1 MNYFTIARGSRHC
14 VRLWGFGA
22 LICVFVGIL
31 SACGGGDGAR
41 VSKSDGFFT
50 VDGGIAQKGP
60 MAAGSKVSIDELIS
74 STFASAG
81 ASYNLQTTGDLGTFD
96 TSALRISRQYI
107 KTYVSGYYRNEM
119 TGLLANDQVTLM
131 AYSDLDAD
139 RLVNVNLLTTL
150 AGPRIEKLV
159 QDKTSTSTY
168 RKFSAARTQAQKEV
182 LAAFRIYN
190 STDLMPG
197 GTDSTQN
204 IVAGNFNELD
214 LSKAQTSSQILAA
227 LSAVA
232 VKAGS
237 NGSGIS
243 EFIAD
248 FQADLAAD
256 GLINQ
261 AAVRSQIDAASDTM
275 DMAVVATNLKTFF
288 PTTTV
293 TAALLGPWID
303 SSSGGADQVIDKYK
317 FSAGNVGTDVLSK
330 SPLFLVGPDD
340 VAQCFSVSTP
350 SATGASVTLHY
361 NGAQLSSS
369 SVQKVKLGDQLA
381 LGIMASTAGET
392 TAYLQ
397 RSAPKT
403 NGACPSSPLQ
413 TIRVLKYTIQ
423 SVNLVKGTT
432 TGLGL
437 GKTVLL
443 NRKVV
448 GYRNTVSFADAADLI
463 GFEGLVS
470 ASIANDPVSGTANP
484 VAKLVKGPF
493 GRPYAGATV
502 FTLKQGASTTLPAFD
517 LANDKRV
524 TLRSY
529 TSASPGTV
537 ISLKLENPLNSAA
550 NISAQAVTT
559 ARDEWET
566 LTFDFSTGPTGL
578 TWGSWNPLLTYNMAS
593 LFPGYSMKN
602 GAANPLPTTNTA
614 FYFDDLSYAAVSDA
628 LAVDAADDAVSI
640 SSDGAFAFPK
650 PIAEGSR
657 YRVFVA
663 AQPEDQVCT
672 LTNADFVASG
682 VNSSLAVNCSDASK
696 APATLDG
703 RALVWNDEFN
713 SDGLPES
720 SKWSYDTER
729 NRVGWYNNEL
739 QYYAS
744 GRLQNSSIQSGVLS
758 VIGIR
763 ERLSGLQDYGNQNFS
778 SARLIT
784 RGKFSFTYGF
794 VEVSAKLPCSLG
806 TWPAIWMLGASAGNW
821 PDIGEIDILEQRGFS
836 NSEKQTVLATL
847 HMASR
852 YAGDGITA
860 SKALP
865 DACTAF
871 HKYQLTWTPNKIS
884 LGVDGNVYNTYVKPT
899 NATNSNWPFD
909 KPQYLLLNLAMGGD
923 LGGAVPSNFLTDR
936 MEVEYVR
943 VYQ

>member
-1 MNYFTIARGSRHC
+1 MRFIAIG
-14 VRLWGFGA
+14 VAATAVL
-22 LICVFVGIL
+22 LT
-31 SACGGGDGAR
+31 ACGGGDGAK
-41 VSKSDGFFT
+41 VSKFDNGFS
-50 VDGGIAQKGP
+50 VEGGIAQKGP
-60 MAAGSKVSIDELIS
+60 MAAGSRVSIDELIS

-81 ASYNLQTTGDLGTFD
+81 ASYNLQTTGDLGAFD

-204 IVAGNFNELD
+204 VVAGNFNELD
-214 LSKAQTSSQILAA
+214 LSKTQTGSQILAA

-237 NGSGIS
+237 NGAGIS

-261 AAVRSQIDAASDTM
+261 AAVRSQIDAASAAT
-275 DMAVVATNLKTFF
+275 DMAKVATNLKTFF
-288 PTTTV
+288 PTTV
-293 TAALLGPWID
+293 TAAQLSLWID
-303 SSSGGADQVIDKYK
+303 SSAGADQVIDKYK
-317 FSAGNVGTDVLSK
+317 FSASNVGTDVLSK

-340 VAQCFSVSTP
+340 AGQCFSVSTS
-350 SATGASVTLHY
+350 SATGASVGLHY
-361 NGAQLSSS
+361 NGVQVSSS
-369 SVQKVKLGDQLA
+369 SLQRAKLGDQLA

-397 RSAPKT
+397 RSASKT
-403 NGACPSSPLQ
+403 NGACPSSPAQ
-413 TIRVLKYTIQ
+413 TTRVLKYTVQ
-423 SVNLVKGTT
+423 SVNLLKGTT

-443 NRKVV
+443 NRKVF
-448 GYRNTVSFADAADLI
+448 GYRNTINFAGAADLI

-470 ASIANDPVSGTANP
+470 ASIANDPVSGAANP
-484 VAKLVKGPF
+484 VAKLVKGPL
-493 GRPYAGATV
+493 GRPYAGATI
-502 FTLKQGASTTLPAFD
+502 FTLRQGASTTLPAFD

-529 TSASPGTV
+529 TSAPPGTV
-537 ISLKLENPLNSAA
+537 ISLKLENPLNSEA

-566 LTFDFSTGPTGL
+566 LTFDFSAGPTGL

-602 GAANPLPTTNTA
+602 GATNPLPTTNTA
-614 FYFDDLSYAAVSDA
+614 FYFDDLRYAAVSDA

-657 YRVFVA
+657 YRVLVA

-682 VNSSLAVNCSDASK
+682 AYSSLAVNCSDASK

-713 SDGLPES
+713 SDGLPDG

-744 GRLQNSSIQSGVLS
+744 GRLQNSSIKSGVLS
-758 VIGIR
+758 VTGIR

-847 HMASR
+847 HMASQF
-852 YAGDGITA
+852 GGNGITA

-871 HKYQLTWTPNKIS
+871 HKYQLTWTPSKIS
-884 LGVDGNVYNTYVKPT
+884 LGVDGNVYNTYVKPI

-923 LGGAVPSNFLTDR
+923 LGGAVPSDFLTDR